1 MTMGGRTGRNDDPRD
16 RDAQTPPP
24 EPSLDVLRDVRAQLE
39 RGARRRE
46 TSGEIHRGAVKAPL
60 TVYPE
65 PALETASGAT
75 LIKHE
80 RNAAAIAATHDLSII
95 TARLLA
101 ARGFRN
107 GRVLDDFL
115 SPQLKPHLARLE
127 TLTGL
132 SAAIDILIDGVRTGK
147 PITLVC
153 DYDADGTTSA
163 AILWRFLRGVGAAVK
178 VLSPDRGTEGHGL
191 NTRLIDAT
199 ARRGVGILV
208 ALDFGTKS
216 HAELARARDHGLQT
230 IVIDHHHKPEGP
242 PLPTD
247 ALINPRQ
254 DGCGFHAED
263 VCTAG
268 LAWLVA
274 SALRDRLRR
283 DPDHRLAARAAR
295 ASTQAL
301 LPLAALGTIA
311 DVVELTPCN
320 RALVAAGLTE
330 LDRTSNKGLR
340 ALKEVAGITAGATA
354 TDLGFGLGP
363 RLNALSRMLHEPL
376 DGKTPGMVM
385 TELLTTPST
394 RRATELAE
402 LADQKN
408 VARKELEK
416 LVFKQITEQ
425 IEARGALGDVIF
437 VADHEFAGW
446 IQGILASRLVERYNR
461 PAFVMRRDP
470 AGLLVGSARG
480 VPGVH
485 LAEILEQTRE
495 LIERGGGHPAAA
507 GFSLRPEN
515 LPAFEAAVT
524 QLVRRSLGGREPG
537 RRETADIAVS
547 VKEIR
552 AAGPVL
558 IEEFARLEPCG
569 RGNPAPSLFI
579 DRLAVAAI
587 ERYDNRHL
595 KVWFRQGD
603 DYIYGFLWNH
613 RVHPAL
619 TVGAT
624 VDVVARPFLD
634 TRGATH
640 NREKQSIKLEL
651 RAIRGTV

>member
-1 MTMGGRTGRNDDPRD
+1 MTMGIDSGRNDGRRD
-16 RDAQTPPP
+16 RDDRPPP
-24 EPSLDVLRDVRAQLE
+24 GDPSLDVLSDVRAQLE
-39 RGARRRE
+39 RGVRRDESR
-46 TSGEIHRGAVKAPL
+46 GDKHRGAVGSRL

-65 PALETASGAT
+65 PELTTVSGAT
-75 LIKHE
+75 LLNRE
-80 RNAAAIAATHDLSII
+80 RTAAAIAVTHDLSIV

-101 ARGFRN
+101 TRGFQN
-107 GRVLDDFL
+107 GAALDDFL
-115 SPQLKPHLARLE
+115 SPRLAPHLERLE

-132 SAAIDILIDGVRTGK
+132 GVATDILVDAVRARR

-153 DYDADGTTSA
+153 DYDADGTTAA
-163 AILWRFLRGVGAAVK
+163 AILWRFLRGVGATVK
-178 VLSPDRGTEGHGL
+178 VISPDRGTEGHGL
-191 NTRLIDAT
+191 NSRLVDAA
-199 ARRGVGILV
+199 ARRGEGVLV

-216 HAELARARDHGLQT
+216 HTELARARDRGLQT

-242 PLPTD
+242 ALPTD

-254 DGCGFHAED
+254 DGCGFQTDE

-274 SALRDRLRR
+274 SALRNRLLGDSDR
-283 DPDHRLAARAAR
+283 RLAGRAER
-295 ASTQAL
+295 ASTRAL

-320 RALVAAGLTE
+320 RAIVAAGLAE

-340 ALKEVAGITAGATA
+340 ALKEVAGITGATTA
-354 TDLGFGLGP
+354 ADLGFGLGP

-376 DGKTPGMVM
+376 AGKTAGMVM
-385 TELLTTPST
+385 VELLTTPST
-394 RRATELAE
+394 HRATELAE
-402 LADQKN
+402 LADRKN
-408 VARKELEK
+408 VERKELEK
-416 LVFKQITEQ
+416 LVFRRITEQ
-425 IEARGALGDVIF
+425 IEARGILGDVIF
-437 VADHEFAGW
+437 VSDHDFGGA

-461 PAFVMRRDP
+461 PAFVMRRD
-470 AGLLVGSARG
+470 ASGLLVGSARG

-485 LAEILEQTRE
+485 LAAIIEHTKHL
-495 LIERGGGHPAAA
+495 LERGGGHPAAA
-507 GFSLRPEN
+507 GFSLRSEN

-524 QLVRRSLGGREPG
+524 KLVQRSLGGIEPR
-537 RRETADIAVS
+537 RRETAEVSVS
-547 VKEIR
+547 VKELH
-552 AAGPVL
+552 AAGPTL
-558 IEEFARLEPCG
+558 LEEFARLEPCG
-569 RGNPAPSLFI
+569 RGNPAPNLFI
-579 DRLAVAAI
+579 DRLTVAAI

-603 DYIYGFLWNH
+603 DYIYGFLWNQ

-624 VDVVARPFLD
+624 VDIVARPFLD

-651 RAIRGTV
+651 RAIRGAV